1 MDWDAYEKQTG
12 QKRPPWIDGVGN
24 INYSWGARDPVKP
37 SKSQGE
43 MRALQN
49 MPQVAPAGLRQGL
62 MPPVQMDMAPNPWR
76 PQTPG
81 LAWVQ
86 AGQQLRP
93 QGF

>member
-24 INYSWGARDPVKP
+24 VNYSWGGKPDPAPRDGDKLA
-37 SKSQGE
+37 
-43 MRALQN
+43 ALRN
-49 MPQVAPAGLRQGL
+49 MPQVSPASMRGGL
-62 MPPVQMDMAPNPWR
+62 MPQPQAPGIINPWR

-93 QGF
+93 QTGY